1 MREEYRAL
9 KCTSQCRSIAGK
21 QQTAVN
27 FIPVKAD
34 FTVKVIILP

>member
-1 MREEYRAL
+1 MREEY
-9 KCTSQCRSIAGK
+9 KEVKGTFQCSSIAGK

-27 FIPVKAD
+27 FMPVKVD